1 MPSFALLTQ
10 IRSQSSRLVVAITDA
25 TRCGSVGVGLR
36 IVPDYIVNCSQIRFA
51 RLFAECVLFNHH
63 PSRDA
68 DSFDRSHVFP
78 AIPVLSTV
86 RRGTCGE
93 GAPVSRILRG
103 VRVASALLVGY
114 RSRGLQ
120 WPHAIA
126 NGRRQSFC

>member
-1 MPSFALLTQ
+1 
-10 IRSQSSRLVVAITDA
+10 
-25 TRCGSVGVGLR
+25 
-36 IVPDYIVNCSQIRFA
+36 VNCSQIRFA
-51 RLFAECVLFNHH
+51 RLFAECFLFNHH

-68 DSFDRSHVFP
+68 DTFGRSHVFP
-78 AIPVLSTV
+78 AIRVLSTV

-114 RSRGLQ
+114 RSHGLQ

-126 NGRRQSFC
+126 NGRRQSFCYSRSSRPPAP